1 MKLFTSKKLLLSF
14 ALISFSYNSVM
25 AEGSSLEQDLTSRH
39 FQKKS
44 SELVSAYG
52 TEDQV
57 VADLIKLRLVK
68 SPPFISTRAV
78 KLLLGFSNRADVQA
92 VLREDVSNEATLGLC
107 SVILSSLSDI
117 QDEAFRLELANS
129 ALSSVSSV
137 RTKEAQT
144 TRSKRINSIL
154 GSSTDDKVKALV
166 K

>member
-1 MKLFTSKKLLLSF
+1 M
-14 ALISFSYNSVM
+14 SFSYNSVI
-25 AEGSSLEQDLTSRH
+25 AEVSSLEQDLASRH
-39 FQKKS
+39 FEKKS

-57 VADLIKLRLVK
+57 VADLIKLRSVQ
-68 SPPFISTRAV
+68 SPPYVSTRAV
-78 KLLLGFSNRADVQA
+78 KLLLGFSSRADVQA

-117 QDEAFRLELANS
+117 QDEAFRLELASS

-144 TRSKRINSIL
+144 TRSNRINAIL
-154 GSSTDDKVKALV
+154 GGSTDAKVKALV